1 MRWLQTTLATALFA
15 FLFMGFISDAT
26 AADSWRGSCRRGDR
40 FIIQD
45 LDVTP
50 DPLLE
55 GQRIR
60 GWKVRVR
67 SEANRQCETEIEIRE
82 GDEMVGGPRRYMLRP
97 GVNEI
102 EMPVSERY
110 RFHRGEHCFTVVL
123 DVEGTRRNVDA
134 DRRFCARQRNSWSL
148 REWGDLPRNR

>member
-1 MRWLQTTLATALFA
+1 MRWLQTSLATALFA
-15 FLFMGFISDAT
+15 FLSTGFVSE
-26 AADSWRGSCRRGDR
+26 AAAAESWRSSCRRGDR

-45 LDVTP
+45 LDLTP
-50 DPLLE
+50 DPLLD

-60 GWKVRVR
+60 GWKVRIR

-82 GDEMVGGPRRYMLRP
+82 GNDVVAGPRRYMLRP

-102 EMPVSERY
+102 EMPSSERY
-110 RFHRGEHCFTVVL
+110 RFNRGEHCFTIAL

-134 DRRFCARQRNSWSL
+134 DRRFCARQRNAWSL
-148 REWGDLPRNR
+148 REGRELPRNR